1 VTAAGSAARG
11 KAGTRGASAA
21 TLTIGDVLAH
31 LKVEFPGLTIS
42 KIRFLEDQGLV
53 RPERTPSGYRKF
65 SPADVSR
72 LRYVLSQQKDHYL
85 PLRVIKEQ
93 LDAIDNGAPPLSSS
107 NGNPRVPHISI
118 AAIEDNAPTAEFFRT
133 APAAL
138 RLTREELLNAAGLRA
153 GQLAELEQ
161 FGLISARPSGHYDDD
176 ALAVAKIVGDLAR
189 FGLEGRHLRAFRT
202 AAEREVGLFSQ
213 VVGPMSRQK
222 SSEAKA
228 RAEETVRELAAASVR
243 LHAALVQIGLRE
255 VIGS

>member
-1 VTAAGSAARG
+1 VTAAGSATRG
-11 KAGTRGASAA
+11 KAGTGGASAA

-31 LKVEFPGLTIS
+31 LKVEFPDLTIS

-93 LDAIDNGAPPLSSS
+93 LEAIDRGVTPQNTA
-107 NGNPRVPHISI
+107 NGNPRVPHMSI
-118 AAIEDNAPTAEFFRT
+118 AAIENNAPTAEFFRPS
-133 APAAL
+133 PAAL
-138 RLTREELLNAAGLRA
+138 RLTREELINAAGLR
-153 GQLAELEQ
+153 GEQLAELEQ
-161 FGLISARPSGHYDDD
+161 FGLISAGAGGHYDDD
-176 ALAVAKIVGDLAR
+176 ALAVAKIVADLAR

-222 SSEAKA
+222 SSEARA